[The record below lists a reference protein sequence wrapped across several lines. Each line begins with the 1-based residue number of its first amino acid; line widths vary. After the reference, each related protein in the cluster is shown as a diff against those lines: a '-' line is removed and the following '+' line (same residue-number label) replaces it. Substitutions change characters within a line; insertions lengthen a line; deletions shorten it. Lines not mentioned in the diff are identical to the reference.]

1 MIDGRR
7 IEKNDIVFVSLPYKN
22 KSDCSLPV
30 SMCSHLLLHVTQFKS
45 LFCVRNKRRVTNF
58 RGHFQVW
65 IKKNK
70 IIMNILLIHVIKIS
84 KSVRI

>member
-22 KSDCSLPV
+22 KSDCGLPV
-30 SMCSHLLLHVTQFKS
+30 SMSSHLLLTQFKS
-45 LFCVRNKRRVTNF
+45 IFCVRNKRQRVTNF

-65 IKKNK
+65 IKKKQDHHEYITYN
-70 IIMNILLIHVIKIS
+70 
-84 KSVRI
+84 